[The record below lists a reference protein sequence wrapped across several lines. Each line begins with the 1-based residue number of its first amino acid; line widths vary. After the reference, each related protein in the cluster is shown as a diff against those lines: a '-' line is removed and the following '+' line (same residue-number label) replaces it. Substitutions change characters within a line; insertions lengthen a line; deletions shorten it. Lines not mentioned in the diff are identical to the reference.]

1 MDNFDD
7 EQVKREAAECLR
19 QMNAETDVLL
29 SKYDPAYLEA
39 KANYIKSAV
48 GHNLKGFIKETLLNA
63 QSKAIPTGFKK
74 LDKLLDDGLR
84 SGLYIVGAVSS
95 LGKTTF
101 CLQIADQIAQSG
113 ADVLVFSLEM
123 KKSELIAKSISRLSY
138 LYAEDD
144 GLNCLKLAKTTLG
157 ILQGSRYSHYH
168 ADEKDVIDKC
178 INKYGE
184 YAKNIYIVE
193 GIGDVGVTEITETVK
208 NHIEFTGK
216 TPVILID
223 YLQILAPYDDRAT
236 DKQNTD
242 KNVLELKRLSRDYN
256 LPVIGISS
264 FNRDNYNAP
273 VNVASFKES
282 GAIEYS
288 SDVLIGLQYD
298 FMEYKEGENEKARI
312 NRIRG
317 DVKKANKN
325 AADGIPNTIQAKVL
339 KNRNGAKGFIYFDF
353 VPKYNYFEECAE
365 QDKDKPIDWQS
376 NIV

>member
-1 MDNFDD
+1 MENFDD
-7 EQVKREAAECLR
+7 EQVKREAAEYLR
-19 QMNAETDVLL
+19 QANSETDAIL
-29 SKYDPAYLEA
+29 SKYDPAILAA
-39 KANYIKSAV
+39 KADYINSAV
-48 GHNLKGFIKETLLNA
+48 GHNLKGFIKDTILNPR
-63 QSKAIPTGFKK
+63 SNAIPTGFRK

-123 KKSELIAKSISRLSY
+123 NKNELIAKSISRLSY
-138 LYAEDD
+138 MYVEDD
-144 GLNCLKLAKTTLG
+144 GLHCLRLAKTTLG
-157 ILQGSRYSHYH
+157 ILQGSRYSHYTT
-168 ADEKDVIDKC
+168 DERGVIDKC
-178 INKYGE
+178 INKYAE
-184 YAKNIYIVE
+184 FAKNIYIVE
-193 GIGDVGVTEITETVK
+193 GIGNIGVVEIIDTVK
-208 NHIEFTGK
+208 KHIEFTGK

-223 YLQILAPYDDRAT
+223 YLQILAPYNERVT

-298 FMEYKEGENEKARI
+298 FMEYKDGEDEKKRTK
-312 NRIRG
+312 RIRE
-317 DVKKANKN
+317 DLKKANKN
-325 AADGIPNTIQAKVL
+325 AAEGIPNTIQAKVL
-339 KNRNGAKGFIYFDF
+339 KNRNGAKGFVYFDF

-365 QDKDKPIDWQS
+365 QDRDKPMGWDSTIA
-376 NIV
+376 